1 MRSSED
7 LLGHILNAFPI
18 GTALAALSCREGFEE
33 EIRQVH
39 AGLER
44 ERLDKDLARES
55 ENRKRMEDGLRGE
68 IKSLA
73 ALLAGARENEIL
85 LLRRCERLQ
94 EQRAA

>member
-1 MRSSED
+1 MRSSEN
-7 LLGHILNAFPI
+7 LLEHILNAFPI
-18 GTALAALSCREGFEE
+18 GTVLAVISCREGFDE
-33 EIRQVH
+33 EIRGVH

-55 ENRKRMEDGLRGE
+55 ENRKRTEDGLRSE

-73 ALLAGARENEIL
+73 AMLAGARENEIL

>member
-7 LLGHILNAFPI
+7 LLEHILNAFPI
-18 GTALAALSCREGFEE
+18 GTVLAAISCREGFED

-39 AGLER
+39 AGMER

-73 ALLAGARENEIL
+73 ALLAVTRENESL
-85 LLRRCERLQ
+85 LARRCERLQ